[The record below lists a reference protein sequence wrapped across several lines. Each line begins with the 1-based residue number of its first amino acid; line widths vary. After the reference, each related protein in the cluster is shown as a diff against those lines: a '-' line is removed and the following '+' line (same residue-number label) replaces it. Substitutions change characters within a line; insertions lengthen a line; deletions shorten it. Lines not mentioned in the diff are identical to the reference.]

1 MAELADAADSKSADP
16 CGHGGS
22 TPPPGTNKTN
32 SLDGIGLSKSERPK
46 SFGGCSDGCWL
57 RQTSAEKKKAYGM
70 DALSNFAESIG
81 FESPI
86 RQMANAHS
94 KIFLG
99 LSRLFESL
107 VFTFLRVEFL
117 PL

>member
-1 MAELADAADSKSADP
+1 VAVLVAVAVTEVIRKE
-16 CGHGGS
+16 
-22 TPPPGTNKTN
+22 K
-32 SLDGIGLSKSERPK
+32 GLRN
-46 SFGGCSDGCWL
+46 GCFVEFRRVL
-57 RQTSAEKKKAYGM
+57 
-70 DALSNFAESIG
+70 G

-94 KIFLG
+94 KMFLG

-117 PL
+117 AL